1 MNIYLTQHI
10 RNEHGM
16 AWAEEFMLGAVGA
29 CGRANVTDV
38 LALAVNTMA
47 EATAHKYLTNL
58 IEAGYVQQERSKK
71 DKRYTQVCL
80 TEVGKDYLKQIGG
93 VSNE

>member
-10 RNEHGM
+10 RNQHGM
-16 AWAEEFMLGAVGA
+16 AWAEEYMLGAVHA

-38 LALAVNTMA
+38 LALAINTMA

-58 IEAGYVQQERSKK
+58 IEAGYVHQERSKK
-71 DKRYTQVCL
+71 DKRYTQVYL
-80 TEVGKDYLKQIGG
+80 TDVGKKYLKQIEE
-93 VSNE
+93 V